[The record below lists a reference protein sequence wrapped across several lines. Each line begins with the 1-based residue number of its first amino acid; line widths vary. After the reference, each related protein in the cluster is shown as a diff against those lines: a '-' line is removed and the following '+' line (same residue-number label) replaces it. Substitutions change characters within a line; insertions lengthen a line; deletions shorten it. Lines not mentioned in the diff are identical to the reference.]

1 MLGTVILGGLWAGWH
16 LPLFLSGWAM
26 GGAGIGIIVQFVV
39 FTMVLNI
46 VVTWFFNNARG
57 SLLVVMLFHSNIN
70 NFGSVLWPSFF
81 PSLPVVESRYL
92 VGLVGFGT
100 VALVIVIATRGR
112 LGYRRSSTMVSQ
124 SRLGPSAEPV
134 FLGR

>member
-1 MLGTVILGGLWAGWH
+1 
-16 LPLFLSGWAM
+16 
-26 GGAGIGIIVQFVV
+26 
-39 FTMVLNI
+39 MVLNI

-81 PSLPVVESRYL
+81 PSLPVVESRYM